1 MTQEQGPLGSYM
13 NSICYFGYGTTSH
26 SRRKLASRA
35 ILVLF
40 LSPYIDKTPVW
51 LKTPLRLVLQSLLM
65 IFPYRGHSHIPRHA
79 YNTCY
84 KLTSWE
90 ILLSQLIYVIDKTP
104 ETIESRLQYLD
115 HVQQLFFWC
124 TEKGSFFTSL
134 WPIARDSD

>member
-1 MTQEQGPLGSYM
+1 MSGYM
-13 NSICYFGYGTTSH
+13 K
-26 SRRKLASRA
+26 KLLIYSVTR
-35 ILVLF
+35 
-40 LSPYIDKTPVW
+40 TN
-51 LKTPLRLVLQSLLM
+51 
-65 IFPYRGHSHIPRHA
+65 SHIPFHA